1 MIAQIQR
8 MNPSDEQY
16 DALVMQLQEAI
27 DQHVHEE
34 ENDLFP
40 RVQES
45 DMDLQALGEQIAQ
58 RKEEVLAELEEAD

>member
-1 MIAQIQR
+1 M
-8 MNPSDEQY
+8 
-16 DALVMQLQEAI
+16 
-27 DQHVHEE
+27 HEE

-58 RKEEVLAELEEAD
+58 RKEEVLAELEQAD

>member
-1 MIAQIQR
+1 
-8 MNPSDEQY
+8 MNPSDKQY
-16 DALVMQLQEAI
+16 DAIVMQVQEAT